1 MQRWIEI
8 RITTSQMFSP
18 QPHFQHKNYYRIG
31 EDDKED
37 REGKLPGPEVD
48 TGPDNALP
56 LPAANLSRSSSALK
70 AFKVWAT
77 LLHSSGAGLASC
89 SLTSYTQ
96 IFPLSSPAVT

>member
-1 MQRWIEI
+1 MV
-8 RITTSQMFSP
+8 SS
-18 QPHFQHKNYYRIG
+18 QPHFDIKNYYRIG

-96 IFPLSSPAVT
+96 IFPLSSPAIYNVYN